1 MGRGRNSSFYYERKA
16 ETSVGWSELLVLT
29 RFLTTLFYYFTL
41 QVLFFLTQYGEEGGQ
56 EDDNNVKRMENIRNS
71 RKRREEEEINHQNFI
86 TLDCLTGEQRKK
98 TDHSSSACLLIISWE
113 SLRCY
118 TWHHYN
124 VCAVNLNLYYFFV
137 PLQSYTQVSSTDKP
151 CSVSL
156 RIVLRIILIA
166 NDYNSLT

>member
-98 TDHSSSACLLIISWE
+98 PDHSSSACLLIISWE

-118 TWHHYN
+118 TWHHYMY
-124 VCAVNLNLYYFFV
+124 VQLTSTCTISLY
-137 PLQSYTQVSSTDKP
+137 L
-151 CSVSL
+151 CS
-156 RIVLRIILIA
+156 RIHKYLVLTNHAQFLLGL
-166 NDYNSLT
+166 YWE